1 MSKKRSRWYARLGWG
16 VMMVF
21 SSMVALYTLSY
32 LVLGEQVYVEVLVES
47 FLARPWGIYTH
58 AFFAMIAL
66 ALGPFQFRG
75 LMIEHRPPIHRT
87 LGKIYVVGALMTGL
101 SGLYMAFYAYGGW
114 ITQLGFG
121 TMAVAL
127 LTTTTMAYLKIRA
140 RQIVEHRAWMI
151 RSFSVLFAAV
161 TLRLWLPVLTALYD
175 GDFTSA
181 YQWVA
186 WVSWVPNLIG
196 ADWYVRRLGQRGGA
210 TATEQPFQRPTV
222 AATP

>member
-101 SGLYMAFYAYGGW
+101 SGLYMAGYAYAGW

-161 TLRLWLPVLTALYD
+161 TLRLWLPVLTALYQ
-175 GDFTSA
+175 GDFAPA

-186 WVSWVPNLIG
+186 WVSWVPNLIA
-196 ADWYVRRLGQRGGA
+196 ADWYVRRLARRSG
-210 TATEQPFQRPTV
+210 TAAVEQPFQHSTA